1 MAWQASLR
9 ALSLVAITVGLLLC
23 AVKMAGAGEANY
35 CVTCKNPD
43 QTYVC
48 RVDAGGRKAGDAL
61 KLYCII
67 RIAKEG
73 HHGSCAAEQDSAG
86 CHGEQKVYSYDGPM
100 PEDLASDPRVKHF
113 TDKIKRNQQT
123 FDDKPKGDQPKTLVE
138 LTGRAFSASRKGLR
152 NARGALGGSSS
163 DRPLPNDPLPL
174 NQQDAP
180 LAAGTPPVESADASP
195 SRVQRAGS
203 AVGGFARKS
212 YRCMLSLFR
221 NCSGDAGSP
230 Q

>member
-1 MAWQASLR
+1 
-9 ALSLVAITVGLLLC
+9 VAIAAGLILC

-73 HHGSCAAEQDSAG
+73 HHGSCAAEQDSGA
-86 CHGEQKVYSYDGPM
+86 CHGVEKLYSYDGPV
-100 PEDLASDPRVKHF
+100 PEDLASDPRIKHF
-113 TDKIKRNQQT
+113 TDKIKRDQQT

-138 LTGRAFSASRKGLR
+138 LTGRAVSASRKGLR

-163 DRPLPNDPLPL
+163 DQPLPNDPLPL
-174 NQQDAP
+174 NQSDAP
-180 LAAGTPPVESADASP
+180 LAVDTPPAESADASHP

-203 AVGGFARKS
+203 AVGGMARKS
-212 YRCMLSLFR
+212 YRCVLSLFR
-221 NCSGDAGSP
+221 NCSGDSGSP